1 MPVKMTLNQ
10 GKVPVK
16 IYTEEIESKA
26 LEQLRNISQLPFIHH
41 HVAAMPDVHTGIG
54 ATIGSVIPTKGAII
68 PAAVG
73 VDIGCFVGET
83 KIPLLDGTQSTLQ
96 ELAEHGGEYWVY
108 AINNQGQITG
118 AKATAR
124 LTRNNALLMK
134 VILDND
140 EEIVCTPDH
149 QFMLR
154 DGHWCEAKDLRPKT
168 SLMPFYSRLDKEGYR
183 LVRQPNGAE
192 QRFHWVLARNGV
204 LGEIFSFKGQKTI
217 IHHIDFNRSN
227 NHPNNLMFMGDK
239 NHSAYHRLL
248 VERNTH
254 WQSLEFENQRKLAL
268 ARKAQTKEGHEYFAK
283 RGTRNITRYMMENP
297 DHFRAATT
305 NNGKRGKQTLV
316 NYNKSNKG
324 RAKSSEVAQ
333 HLLTI
338 ERQCPNCGEKFLGH
352 LRLNLHK
359 RWVHGYNHKV
369 KSVEPV
375 EQRQDVYCLTV
386 PEYGNFALSAG
397 VFVHNCGMN
406 ATRLSLTA
414 SDLPNSLKRV
424 RLAIE
429 EAVPVGFSMHKSIQ
443 AQNST
448 IKNLNPGLEK
458 IIAQHPAIAKRLNNI
473 HKTWSQQL
481 GSLGGG
487 NHFIELCLDENQNVW
502 MMLHSGSRGIGN
514 TIGTYFIDLAKK
526 DMEQHW
532 AQLPDRNLAYFSEG
546 AKYFDDY
553 VEAVHWAQEY
563 ALSNRRE
570 MMRLILEAL
579 HRELPPFTVTKE
591 AINCHHNYV
600 AIEEHFGEQVFLT
613 RKGAIRAGEG
623 ELGIIPGSMGAKSY
637 IVKGKGNSESFCS
650 CAHGAGRKMSR
661 TAAKRRFNREDMIMQ
676 TRGVECRK
684 DKGVIDEIP
693 GAYKSIDTV
702 MENQNDLVEVVHTL
716 KQVLCV
722 KG

>member
-1 MPVKMTLNQ
+1 MPVKMTLTK

-16 IYTEEIESKA
+16 IYTEEIESSA
-26 LEQLRNISQLPFIHH
+26 LEQLDNISQLPFIHH

-54 ATIGSVIPTKGAII
+54 ATIGAVIPTKGAII

-83 KIPLLDGTQSTLQ
+83 KIPLLDGTQLTLQ
-96 ELAEHGGEYWVY
+96 ELVERGGEHWVY
-108 AINNQGQITG
+108 AIDSQGQITG
-118 AKATAR
+118 AKAIAK
-124 LTRNNALLMK
+124 LTRNNAPLMK

-140 EEIVCTPDH
+140 EEIICTPDH

-154 DGHWCEAKDLRPKT
+154 NGQWGEAKDLHPKT
-168 SLMPFYSRLDKEGYR
+168 SLMPFYSRL
-183 LVRQPNGAE
+183 
-192 QRFHWVLARNGV
+192 
-204 LGEIFSFKGQKTI
+204 EIE
-217 IHHIDFNRSN
+217 
-227 NHPNNLMFMGDK
+227 P
-239 NHSAYHRLL
+239 
-248 VERNTH
+248 
-254 WQSLEFENQRKLAL
+254 
-268 ARKAQTKEGHEYFAK
+268 
-283 RGTRNITRYMMENP
+283 
-297 DHFRAATT
+297 
-305 NNGKRGKQTLV
+305 
-316 NYNKSNKG
+316 
-324 RAKSSEVAQ
+324 
-333 HLLTI
+333 
-338 ERQCPNCGEKFLGH
+338 
-352 LRLNLHK
+352 NLH
-359 RWVHGYNHKV
+359 RYNHQV
-369 KSVEPV
+369 KSVEPL

-414 SDLPNSLKRV
+414 SELPDTLKRV

-429 EAVPVGFSMHKSIQ
+429 EAVPVGFDMHKSIQ

-448 IKNLNPGLEK
+448 IKNLNSGLEK
-458 IIAQHPAIAKRLNNI
+458 IIEQHPTIAKMLKKI
-473 HKTWSQQL
+473 HKTWTQQL

-502 MMLHSGSRGIGN
+502 VMLHSGSRGIGN
-514 TIGTYFIDLAKK
+514 TIGRYFIDLAKK
-526 DMEQHW
+526 DMEQHLI
-532 AQLPDRNLAYFSEG
+532 QLPDRNLAYFSEG
-546 AKYFDDY
+546 AKHFDDY

-637 IVKGKGNSESFCS
+637 IVQGKGNPESFSS
-650 CAHGAGRKMSR
+650 CAHGAGRRMSR
-661 TAAKRRFNREDMIMQ
+661 TEAKRRFNKNDMALQ
-676 TRGVECRK
+676 TQGVECRK

-693 GAYKSIDTV
+693 GAYKSIDAV
-702 MENQNDLVEVVHTL
+702 MENQNDLVEIVHTL
-716 KQVLCV
+716 KQVVCV